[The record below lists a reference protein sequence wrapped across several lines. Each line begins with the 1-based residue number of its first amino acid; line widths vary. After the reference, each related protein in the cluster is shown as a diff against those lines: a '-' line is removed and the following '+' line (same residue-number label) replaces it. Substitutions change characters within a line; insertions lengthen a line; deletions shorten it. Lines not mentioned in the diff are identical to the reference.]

1 MLCSYVRSVPAAVS
15 VAGRPQVL
23 PLCCVVCAV
32 GTGSGLRGRETAGV
46 TSVLCSYV
54 RSVPAAV
61 SVAERPQVL
70 PLCCVVL
77 YGRYRQRSP
86 WPVGG
91 GRRSAAVRAAASGA
105 APAPVCP
112 PPTVR
117 PHDDPSQGHAAEGQT
132 WAAPGNTC

>member
-1 MLCSYVRSVPAAVS
+1 MTRVCTSIVS
-15 VAGRPQVL
+15 QL
-23 PLCCVVCAV
+23 VVSARH
-32 GTGSGLRGRETAGV
+32 GAPGAGV

-61 SVAERPQVL
+61 SVAE
-70 PLCCVVL
+70 
-77 YGRYRQRSP
+77 GRQ
-86 WPVGG
+86 
-91 GRRSAAVRAAASGA
+91 RSAAVRAAASGA

-132 WAAPGNTC
+132 WGGTQQHLLTPGDTRRHRVTQSDTE